1 MQRINDPVYGQANI
15 DEPVLL
21 DLLQSSP
28 IERLRGIHQ
37 AGASYLVR
45 EGEESVSRY
54 DHCVGV
60 MLLIRRLGG
69 SVSEQVAGL
78 LHDVSHTAF
87 SHVIDYALE
96 QRGEDYH
103 EHCFERLVNQSVLPA
118 ILHQY
123 GMPSVLLFAPENWPL
138 LEQSAPDLC
147 ADRIDYTL
155 RELFSRQLIP
165 QSQIQSFLSSLAVLE
180 GKIVTRDGETALWF
194 TRIYARLVSEI
205 FMDPRETFADYQL
218 AGALRVALQ
227 EGILQE
233 KDLFLEDSQ
242 VLHLLSTA
250 DHPEI
255 THYLAT
261 LHPDLKVVED
271 ADAFTVH
278 AHTKPRWVDPLV
290 QMADGSVIRCSEW
303 EPSIKQ
309 MHQDI
314 MVKTST
320 GLFLRLASPMES
332 ERLSS

>member
-1 MQRINDPVYGQANI
+1 MQRINDPVYGQAGI

-21 DLLQSSP
+21 ELLQAAP

-45 EGEESVSRY
+45 ERGREVSRY

-60 MLLIRRLGG
+60 MLLIRLLGG

-96 QRGEDYH
+96 RWSEDYH
-103 EHCFERLVNQSVLPA
+103 EQCFERLVNQSVLSE
-118 ILHQY
+118 ILHQH
-123 GMPSVLLFAPENWPL
+123 GMSSISLFAPEHWPL
-138 LEQSAPDLC
+138 LEQPAPDLC

-155 RELFSRQLIP
+155 RELLSHQLIT
-165 QSQIQSFLSSLAVLE
+165 QSQIQSFLSALAIHE
-180 GKIVTRDGETALWF
+180 GKIVTRDGEAALWF
-194 TRIYARLVSEI
+194 TQIYAQLVGEI
-205 FMDPRETFADYQL
+205 FMDPLETFANYQL
-218 AGALRVALQ
+218 AEALRVALQ

-233 KDLFLEDSQ
+233 KDLFLEDAQ

-255 THYLAT
+255 ARLLMT
-261 LHPDLKVVED
+261 LHPHMKVVED
-271 ADAFTVH
+271 ERAFTVH

-290 QMADGSVIRCSEW
+290 QTAEGSVIRCSEW
-303 EPSIKQ
+303 EPAIKQ
-309 MHQDI
+309 IHQDI
-314 MVKTST
+314 AAKTST

-332 ERLSS
+332 ENISS